1 MIDSSVNDQTQ
12 SRGDTPA
19 PQADMRPGQQEEVSS
34 GPRSGHPLGT
44 ASCPRAPVP
53 TGPAPANLRRM
64 RRPRALWSVLACCV
78 ALAFSLVVTPT
89 IGVAG
94 ISPGDVWQSILSQ
107 VGLASSP
114 LTPLQDGIVWEL
126 RLPRV
131 LTATLVGAGLA
142 VCGAVLQAL
151 TRNPLADPY
160 LLGLSSGASLGAVL
174 VLVLQVPVVL
184 PVAAFAGGMLALL
197 LTLSIAG
204 RTSPSRTVLAG
215 VAVAAACG
223 SVTSLVI
230 FWSATGDSYREIL
243 AWLLGSLAGSDWSSV
258 VLALTGCVVVGAP
271 LLFSARTL
279 DAYAFGET
287 AAAGLGVRVE
297 RTRWLLLIGTA
308 LLTSALVAVSGA
320 IGFIGLVL
328 PHVVRLLLG
337 PRHVTLLP
345 LSAVLGGLLLLWA
358 DTFARFAFDPRELP
372 VGILT
377 AIIGAPVF
385 ALLLRIRTAR

>member
-1 MIDSSVNDQTQ
+1 MTSSSVRDRVLRERHT
-12 SRGDTPA
+12 
-19 PQADMRPGQQEEVSS
+19 VSS
-34 GPRSGHPLGT
+34 
-44 ASCPRAPVP
+44 
-53 TGPAPANLRRM
+53 PAPAPPTAGVDRPVRASHSPPRA
-64 RRPRALWSVLACCV
+64 RRPRAVWSVLACCV
-78 ALAFSLVVTPT
+78 ALAVSLVVAPT

-94 ISPGDVWQSILSQ
+94 ISPGDVWHSILSQ
-107 VGLASSP
+107 LGLATSP
-114 LTPLQDGIVWEL
+114 LTPLQDGIVWQL

-142 VCGAVLQAL
+142 ICGAVLQAL

-174 VLVLQVPVVL
+174 VLVLQVAVIL

-204 RTSPSRTVLAG
+204 SAAASTTPSRTVLAG

-223 SVTSLVI
+223 AVTSLVI
-230 FWSATGDSYREIL
+230 FWNATGDSYREIL
-243 AWLLGSLAGSDWSSV
+243 TWLLGSLAGSDWTSV
-258 VLALTGCVVVGAP
+258 VLALTACAVVGVP
-271 LLFSARTL
+271 LLLSARTL
-279 DAYAFGET
+279 DAFAFGET
-287 AAAGLGVRVE
+287 AAAGLGVHVE

-320 IGFIGLVL
+320 IGFVGLVL

-385 ALLLRIRTAR
+385 ALLLRTRTTR